1 MHSPAF
7 QSGTVSG
14 NRKHKNGKISENR
27 ILVRPESEHYRE
39 IGTANLVIFKLLT
52 LSEFLINPMENNLF
66 KVSKITL
73 EQRCPNVI
81 LLTLNRFLPDMLLK
95 M

>member
-7 QSGTVSG
+7 QNDTVSG
-14 NRKHKNGKISENR
+14 NRNRKNGKISGNQMLSR
-27 ILVRPESEHYRE
+27 LESGNYRE
-39 IGTANLVIFKLLT
+39 IGTANLAIFKLLI
-52 LSEFLINPMENNLF
+52 LSEFFINPMENNLF

-81 LLTLNRFLPDMLLK
+81 FLTLNRSTGNEK
-95 M
+95 INK

>member
-14 NRKHKNGKISENR
+14 NRKRKNGNISENR
-27 ILVRPESEHYRE
+27 ILFRPESEHRE
-39 IGTANLVIFKLLT
+39 IGTANLAIFKLLI